1 MAQSNPLSVAQMT
14 AVLDNAPGGGLCQRV
29 RILGIAVCEPIG
41 QKNTLQGRRHSRH
54 HMLPGGGI

>member
-14 AVLDNAPGGGLCQRV
+14 AVLDNAPV
-29 RILGIAVCEPIG
+29 AVYVSAFRTWELRMR
-41 QKNTLQGRRHSRH
+41 TLARKHFAGAQAFPH